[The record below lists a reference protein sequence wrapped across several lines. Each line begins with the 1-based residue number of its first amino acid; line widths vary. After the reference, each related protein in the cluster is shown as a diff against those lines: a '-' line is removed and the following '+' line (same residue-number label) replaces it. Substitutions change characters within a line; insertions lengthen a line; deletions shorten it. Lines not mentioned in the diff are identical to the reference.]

1 VKPIFDGGRAMDEEK
16 LNQFLNFLEEDTKL
30 FSYQREF
37 IRTIFLK
44 SRKDPHEVFLLS
56 VRYGRAPINEFDAAR
71 ILDGNPQLMNFLE
84 NPESPKS

>member
-1 VKPIFDGGRAMDEEK
+1 MEKEK

-37 IRTIFLK
+37 IRTILLK
-44 SRKDPHEVFLLS
+44 SREDPHEVFLLS

>member
-1 VKPIFDGGRAMDEEK
+1 MDEEE
-16 LNQFLNFLEEDTKL
+16 LNQFLDFLEEDTKL
-30 FSYQREF
+30 FTYQREF

-44 SRKDPHEVFLLS
+44 SRKDPNEVFIVP

-84 NPESPKS
+84 NPENPESPKS

>member
-1 VKPIFDGGRAMDEEK
+1 MDEEK
-16 LNQFLNFLEEDTKL
+16 LNQFLDFLEEDTKL
-30 FSYQREF
+30 FSYQRGF

-44 SRKDPHEVFLLS
+44 SRKDPREVFLLS
-56 VRYGRAPINEFDAAR
+56 ARYGRAPINEFDAAR